1 MEITDIRLR
10 LVEGEGKV
18 RGVVSITLENCFVI
32 HDIKL
37 VEGFNGLFVA
47 MPSRKGP
54 DGVYR
59 DIAHPIELE
68 TRQKISEMI
77 IRIYNEKL
85 AGQETAEG

>member
-18 RGVVSITLENCFVI
+18 RGIASITLENCFVI
-32 HDIKL
+32 HDIKI
-37 VEGFNGLFVA
+37 VEGYNGLFVA

-68 TRQKISEMI
+68 TRQRISEQI
-77 IRIYNEKL
+77 IAKYNEKL
-85 AGQETAEG
+85 TQQETSAE